1 MKNSLLQELFSTLS
15 KKELRD
21 LRKFLQTPYF
31 NQRADILS
39 FFDYLVDCRQHL
51 KIVPTKQQVH
61 KHVYPKQDFEDH
73 QIRLIMSILLRL
85 IEQFL
90 VHQSFFEDRVK
101 VKNRL
106 ASIYRERNLLKHFE
120 RSLRHTK
127 QLQEKSPFRNA
138 DYFFD
143 SYQIQLEEYQSIAA
157 RKRISALNLQTIS
170 DELDT
175 AFIALK
181 LRQTCL
187 SLSHQAVYKTA
198 YNFGLL
204 QEILSYIEEHDLL
217 HIPAISVY
225 YYCYRSLTDPLEV
238 SHFQVFKRLIIEE
251 NSKFPLEEIR
261 DLYLLAINF
270 CTKQYNEGNPEYL
283 KDSFDLYKE
292 GLRNTCLLSGGVLSR
307 FTYRNIVT
315 HGLIMKEY
323 EWLEYFLHEYKAHL
337 EWPYRESMF
346 SFCLARLEYS
356 RNNYGEA
363 LSLLQ
368 RSDYQ
373 DILLNLS
380 AKTVMLKIFYELGEF
395 DLLESH
401 LGAMGTFLRRK
412 DIIGYHKEN
421 YKNLIRFTQKLLEV
435 KPFDAKSKEL
445 LYKDISQT
453 KSLAERTWLINA
465 LGKI

>member
-1 MKNSLLQELFSTLS
+1 
-15 KKELRD
+15 
-21 LRKFLQTPYF
+21 LQTPYF
-31 NQRADILS
+31 NQRADVLA
-39 FFDYLVDCRQHL
+39 FFDYLVDCRKYL
-51 KIVPTKQQVH
+51 KIIPTKHQIH
-61 KHVYPKQDFEDH
+61 RNVYPEQAFEDH
-73 QIRLIMSILLRL
+73 QIRLIMSLLLRL

-90 VHQSFFEDRVK
+90 VHQSFFEDSVK

-127 QLQEKSPFRNA
+127 QLQENSPFRNA

-204 QEILSYIEEHDLL
+204 QEILTYIEEHDLL

-238 SHFQVFKRLIIEE
+238 SNFQVFKRLIIEE
-251 NSKFPLEEIR
+251 SSKFPLGEIR

-292 GLRNTCLLSGGVLSR
+292 GLRNACLLSGGVLSR

-323 EWLEYFLHEYKAHL
+323 KWLEYFLHEYKDKL
-337 EWPYRESMF
+337 ELPYRESMF

-401 LGAMGTFLRRK
+401 LGAMRTFLRRK

-435 KPFDAKSKEL
+435 KPFDAKN
-445 LYKDISQT
+445 KDALRRDITQT
-453 KSLAERTWLINA
+453 KSLAERTWLMNA
-465 LGKI
+465 LSKI